1 MSDFEFCTLFN
12 CSMMLFEYLRSYLSE
27 EYGDAATNGLEKNWA
42 PSEILQFNIWKKMVN
57 QSAVPLFPNA

>member
-1 MSDFEFCTLFN
+1 MSDFEFCMLFN

-42 PSEILQFNIWKKMVN
+42 LSENLQFNIWKKRVN